1 MNESTGEG
9 VHTEMIERMKQDHFW
24 WYQGPM
30 ILWAIALFTQSSI
43 PGDRIPDFE
52 VFSHDKLIHF
62 FIYVVFAATVNRAV
76 ANQGRFPLP
85 ARHHFLFT
93 LIIVALFA
101 ASDEFHQYF
110 VPNRSCDFFD
120 WLADSVGAILCIVVL
135 WAKAKWKPPV
145 VSA

>member
-1 MNESTGEG
+1 MVQVYG
-9 VHTEMIERMKQDHFW
+9 VLTEMIERTKQDHFL
-24 WYQGPM
+24 WYKGPM

-43 PGDRIPDFE
+43 PGDRIADFE

-76 ANQGRFPLP
+76 ANQGRLPLL
-85 ARHHFLFT
+85 ARRHFLFT

-101 ASDEFHQYF
+101 GSDEFHQYF

-120 WLADSVGAILCIVVL
+120 WLADCAGAILCIIVL
-135 WAKAKWKPPV
+135 WAKTKWKPPV
-145 VSA
+145 AID